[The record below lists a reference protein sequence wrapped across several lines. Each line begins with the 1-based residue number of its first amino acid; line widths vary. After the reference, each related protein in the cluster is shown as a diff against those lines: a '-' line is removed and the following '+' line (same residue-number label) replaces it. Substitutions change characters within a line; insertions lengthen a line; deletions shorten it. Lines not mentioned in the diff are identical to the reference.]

1 MLSYL
6 KGLYT
11 ENDIDTI
18 TVECGGVG
26 YRVYVPITV
35 MPHLPALGDEVKIY
49 TYFKPSEEC
58 FSIYGFI
65 RKDDLN
71 VFKQLIKVS
80 GVGPKVAMAILG
92 TLSADDLRFAVAAE
106 DDKAISK
113 APGVGTKIAKKIVL
127 ELKDKLGVATGKAF
141 DDGNGIAAA
150 VSAENSGLSSLRQDA
165 LDALTAL
172 GYSSTE
178 SLKAISKVEFD
189 ENTPVE
195 DLIKKALRELF

>member
-26 YRVYVPITV
+26 YRVYVPVTAL
-35 MPHLPALGDEVKIY
+35 PHLPAIGGEVKIY
-49 TYFKPSEEC
+49 TYFKPAEDC

-106 DDKAISK
+106 DDKSISK

-127 ELKDKLGVATGKAF
+127 ELKDKLGVAVGEASSEGTGAVPGITG
-141 DDGNGIAAA
+141 GNNAL
-150 VSAENSGLSSLRQDA
+150 NSVRSDA
-165 LDALTAL
+165 LEALTAL

-195 DLIKKALRELF
+195 LLIKQALRELF

>member
-26 YRVYVPITV
+26 YRVYVPVTAL
-35 MPHLPALGDEVKIY
+35 PHLPAIGGEVKIY
-49 TYFKPSEEC
+49 TYFKPAEDC

-106 DDKAISK
+106 DDKSISK

-127 ELKDKLGVATGKAF
+127 ELKDKLGVAVGEVSSEGTGVVPGIMS
-141 DDGNGIAAA
+141 GNNALNN
-150 VSAENSGLSSLRQDA
+150 VRSDA
-165 LDALTAL
+165 LEALTTL
-172 GYSSTE
+172 GYTSAE

-195 DLIKKALRELF
+195 ILIKMALREM

>member
-1 MLSYL
+1 MFSYL
-6 KGLYT
+6 RGIYT

-18 TVECGGVG
+18 TVECAGVG
-26 YRVYVPITV
+26 YQVYVPVTV
-35 MPHLPALGDEVKIY
+35 LPHLPALGQEVKVY
-49 TYFKPSEEC
+49 TFFKPAEDN

-106 DDKAISK
+106 DDKSISK

-127 ELKDKLGVATGKAF
+127 ELKDKLGAPTDADVSGV
-141 DDGNGIAAA
+141 DISNIASDAGGL
-150 VSAENSGLSSLRQDA
+150 SGLRNDA
-165 LDALTAL
+165 LEALTAL
-172 GYSSTE
+172 GYSSSE
-178 SLKAISKVEFD
+178 SLKAISKVDFD
-189 ENTPVE
+189 ESTPVE
-195 DLIKKALRELF
+195 ALIKKALRELF

>member
-26 YRVYVPITV
+26 YRVYVPVTAL
-35 MPHLPALGDEVKIY
+35 PHLPAIGGEVKIY
-49 TYFKPSEEC
+49 TYFKPAEDC

-106 DDKAISK
+106 DDKSISK

-127 ELKDKLGVATGKAF
+127 ELKDKLGVAIGDGRGAEGSSVLTGIS
-141 DDGNGIAAA
+141 DGNI
-150 VSAENSGLSSLRQDA
+150 GLNNVRSDA
-165 LDALTAL
+165 LEALTTL
-172 GYSSTE
+172 GYTSAE

-195 DLIKKALRELF
+195 LLIKMALREM

>member
-26 YRVYVPITV
+26 YRVYVPVTV
-35 MPHLPALGDEVKIY
+35 LPHLPALGDEVKIY
-49 TYFKPSEEC
+49 TYFKPAEDC

-106 DDKAISK
+106 DDKSISK

-127 ELKDKLGVATGKAF
+127 ELKDKLGVAAGEASSEGTGVVPGIMS
-141 DDGNGIAAA
+141 GNNAL
-150 VSAENSGLSSLRQDA
+150 NSVRSDA
-165 LDALTAL
+165 LEALTAL
-172 GYSSTE
+172 GYTSTE

-195 DLIKKALRELF
+195 LLIKMALREM